1 MVGNSEQ
8 DPMQTT
14 VQPFKDE
21 PINLWTPNF
30 PRITPRTALRAATK
44 KARKKLVTA
53 GEVVIRIE
61 PQANGAFAV
70 LSEYKKDHI
79 LDGRRKY
86 AVSVSSVDEA
96 LETVANFEKYLLPE
110 MARPA
115 IQATPVPRMRLR

>member
-1 MVGNSEQ
+1 MGHLPSSRNI
-8 DPMQTT
+8 
-14 VQPFKDE
+14 K
-21 PINLWTPNF
+21 
-30 PRITPRTALRAATK
+30 RI
-44 KARKKLVTA
+44 
-53 GEVVIRIE
+53 I
-61 PQANGAFAV
+61 
-70 LSEYKKDHI
+70 S